1 MNEVNLSLCAYII
14 DRLNDLPKTSPVPKV
29 LLLYLKKKQLE
40 NEMLDICLEKD
51 ILYLGEKKIV
61 FANRRKMLKLFEA
74 FLRRD
79 NHEVSRSELVELV
92 YLERDPLKV
101 SERQLECLEHN
112 CYTICSVIL

>member
-40 NEMLDICLEKD
+40 NEMLDIRLEKD

-61 FANRRKMLKLFEA
+61 FAKGKAAFEA

-79 NHEVSRSELVELV
+79 NHEVSRSELAELV
-92 YLERDPLKV
+92 LERDL
-101 SERQLECLEHN
+101 
-112 CYTICSVIL
+112 